1 LNVLQH
7 DDSLVFNHSVI
18 QVFPAAVVELLVS
31 QALLHCAV
39 LRVVATAAV
48 NLGVEK

>member
-1 LNVLQH
+1 MNVLDH
-7 DDSLVFNHSVI
+7 GDSLEFNHSVI
-18 QVFPAAVVELLVS
+18 QVFPAAVIELLVS
-31 QALLHCAV
+31 HELLHCAV